1 MTDHKIR
8 KSVLYLETI
17 HHDGGPAAPRPL
29 RVAVAG
35 VVMENPFADR
45 FEADLMPFMQSLK
58 PLAIDLSNRMLE
70 ALGVGKGEVEAFGK
84 GSMVGTD
91 GELEHAAMWHAPG
104 GGGLKEV
111 LGAKGFVSAG
121 KMVATLGSRLQIPLV
136 YVNSPWVRSH
146 YNTTELCIHD
156 APKPRE
162 LVFAL
167 AMSTGGRVHARL
179 QGLTRDD
186 VIARLQGLTRE
197 QAEAGQGPA
206 F

>member
-1 MTDHKIR
+1 MEHKVR
-8 KSVLYLETI
+8 KSVLNIETI
-17 HHDGGPAAPRPL
+17 HHDGGKPAADPL
-29 RVAVAG
+29 RIAVAAA
-35 VVMENPFADR
+35 VIDNPFAGSYA
-45 FEADLMPFMQSLK
+45 ADLMPFMNSLK
-58 PLAIDLSNRMLE
+58 PLAIELTRRMLD
-70 ALGVGKGEVEAFGK
+70 ALDVGKDRIEIFGK

-104 GGGLKEV
+104 GAGVKEV

-121 KMVATLGSRLQIPLV
+121 KMMGTVGCRLQMPLI

-167 AMSTGGRVHARL
+167 AIGTGPRIHARL
-179 QGLTRDD
+179 QGLTR
-186 VIARLQGLTRE
+186 Q
-197 QAEAGQGPA
+197 QADAGQGPA

>member
-1 MTDHKIR
+1 MPHPIR
-8 KSVLYLETI
+8 KSILNIENI
-17 HHDGGPAAPRPL
+17 HHDGGAPLDKPL
-29 RVAVAG
+29 RVAVAA
-35 VVMENPFADR
+35 VVMENPFAGR
-45 FEADLMPFMQSLK
+45 YEADLMPFMNSLK
-58 PLAIDLSNRMLE
+58 PIAIDLTRQMLQ
-70 ALGVGKGEVEAFGK
+70 ALGVGKEEIQVFGK

-104 GGGLKEV
+104 GAGVKEV

-121 KMVATLGSRLQIPLV
+121 KMVATLGSRLQIPLI

-146 YNTTELCIHD
+146 YNTSELCIHD

-167 AMSTGGRVHARL
+167 AIGTGPRIH
-179 QGLTRDD
+179 
-186 VIARLQGLTRE
+186 ARLQGLTRE
-197 QAEAGQGPA
+197 QADAGQGPA

>member
-1 MTDHKIR
+1 MEHSIR
-8 KSVLYLETI
+8 KSVVYQETI
-17 HHDGGPAAPRPL
+17 HHDGGRPAAKPL
-29 RVAVAG
+29 RIAVAA
-35 VVMENPFADR
+35 VVMDNPFAGR
-45 FEADLMPFMQSLK
+45 FEADLMPFMESLK
-58 PLAIDLSNRMLE
+58 PLAVDLSRQLL
-70 ALGVGKGEVEAFGK
+70 ATLGADKSEIQVFGK

-104 GGGLKEV
+104 GAGIKEV

-121 KMVATLGSRLQIPLV
+121 KMVATLGSRLQLPLI

-167 AMSTGGRVHARL
+167 AMGTGTRVHARL
-179 QGLTRDD
+179 QG
-186 VIARLQGLTRE
+186 VTRE
-197 QAEAGQGPA
+197 QADAGQGPA

>member
-1 MTDHKIR
+1 MTAKTMEHRIR
-8 KSVLYLETI
+8 KSFLCQETI
-17 HHDGGPAAPRPL
+17 HHDGGTPVDPPL
-29 RVAVAG
+29 QIAVAA
-35 VVMENPFADR
+35 VVMDNPFAGR
-45 FEADLMPFMQSLK
+45 HEVDLMPFMNSLK
-58 PLAIDLSNRMLE
+58 PLAVTLSNRLLE
-70 ALGVGKGEVEAFGK
+70 ALGTARGDIQVFGK

-104 GGGLKEV
+104 GAGIKEV

-121 KMVATLGSRLQIPLV
+121 KMIATLGSRLQIPLI

-167 AMSTGGRVHARL
+167 AMGTGSRVH
-179 QGLTRDD
+179 
-186 VIARLQGLTRE
+186 ARLQGLTRE